1 MNHHAMEERD
11 MTKSIE
17 FDGGLTLS
25 LPVRDL
31 EASLHWYAEHLGME
45 LLYRL
50 DELGWCE
57 MTSPVEKVNVGLSV
71 VETPQPGG
79 MTPTFGVQDIEA
91 AKAFLEERGIRI
103 DGDIV
108 TIEGMVR
115 LLTFY
120 DPDDN
125 ALMFYQTIGEM
136 PSG

>member
-1 MNHHAMEERD
+1 MA
-11 MTKSIE
+11 TKID

-31 EASLHWYAEHLGME
+31 DASIRWYADNLGME

-50 DELGWCE
+50 DDMGWCE
-57 MTSPVEKVNVGLSV
+57 MASPVEKVNVGLSV
-71 VETPQPGG
+71 VETPQAGG
-79 MTPTFGVQDIEA
+79 MMPTFGVQGIEA
-91 AKAFLEERGIRI
+91 AKAFLEEQGIRI

-108 TIEGMVR
+108 TIDDMVR

-136 PSG
+136 PSA